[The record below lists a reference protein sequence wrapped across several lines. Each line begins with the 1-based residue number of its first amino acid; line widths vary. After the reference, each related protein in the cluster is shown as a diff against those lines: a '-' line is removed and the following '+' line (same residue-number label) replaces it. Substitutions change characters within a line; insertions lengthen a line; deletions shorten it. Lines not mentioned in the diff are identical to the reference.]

1 MSHRFTRSSSG
12 ARVKDGRLLFANR
25 AVNIPMKPE
34 GNKYFNLI
42 ESDIIIKPNEFEYG
56 ISFDYLDNTS
66 MTGDLKTFNHKQ
78 DTPIIATLA
87 DVQIIHLT
95 ITQNINKKKQ
105 SVTKSLHGIH
115 YFVQAYENDTL
126 FKTITTDNDIDPQT
140 QTEQQKRGLKRSVS
154 EGSDRGVTRIQ
165 QDVLEIIHY
174 LLCMLTNSSKSTD
187 EIKNKCIVY
196 LFIFADI
203 IDRTNR
209 NSNVANQDI
218 YTYIHSIKNKFM
230 QVIKGPLEIFKTVS
244 KLYFN
249 RELELQN
256 IIERQ
261 KNRVKLAQKE
271 IDSKKNVKL
280 NNKIV
285 SQGVLNPNPIQ
296 IPITN
301 SESVDL
307 FNKARLLQSRVT
319 LYPKLANITNKI
331 IENYK
336 KETSNVLSRD
346 IDEKPEETKEKAYN
360 DLLTISRKELNDI
373 DIPLTESPEQVDF
386 TQETSSTD
394 SKPQDSPN
402 KLIFAQEDK
411 RASDMI
417 IVSYLRNGWSMFPE
431 GKDKLYP
438 GISLYFELVDKI
450 QDVYVSI
457 VADIL
462 NKNTTMCGVN
472 NDINSQLFDVTP
484 DNPLAIDMLCQS
496 LDFLKMDGQPQKKH
510 RKAGGNSKQKTNNM
524 QAIIQKW
531 INISKSKTF
540 TFSYNI

>member
-1 MSHRFTRSSSG
+1 
-12 ARVKDGRLLFANR
+12 
-25 AVNIPMKPE
+25 
-34 GNKYFNLI
+34 
-42 ESDIIIKPNEFEYG
+42 
-56 ISFDYLDNTS
+56 
-66 MTGDLKTFNHKQ
+66 
-78 DTPIIATLA
+78 
-87 DVQIIHLT
+87 
-95 ITQNINKKKQ
+95 
-105 SVTKSLHGIH
+105 
-115 YFVQAYENDTL
+115 
-126 FKTITTDNDIDPQT
+126 
-140 QTEQQKRGLKRSVS
+140 
-154 EGSDRGVTRIQ
+154 
-165 QDVLEIIHY
+165 
-174 LLCMLTNSSKSTD
+174 
-187 EIKNKCIVY
+187 
-196 LFIFADI
+196 
-203 IDRTNR
+203 
-209 NSNVANQDI
+209 
-218 YTYIHSIKNKFM
+218 
-230 QVIKGPLEIFKTVS
+230 
-244 KLYFN
+244 
-249 RELELQN
+249 
-256 IIERQ
+256 
-261 KNRVKLAQKE
+261 
-271 IDSKKNVKL
+271 
-280 NNKIV
+280 V

-417 IVSYLRNGWSMFPE
+417 IVSYLRNGWSMFP